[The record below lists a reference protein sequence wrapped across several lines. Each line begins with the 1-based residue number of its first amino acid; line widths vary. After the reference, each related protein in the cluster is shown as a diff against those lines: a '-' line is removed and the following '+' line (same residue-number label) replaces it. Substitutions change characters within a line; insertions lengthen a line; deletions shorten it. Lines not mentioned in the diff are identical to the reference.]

1 MRTQLSVIVPIYGV
15 ARFVERCTRSLM
27 MQTLKNGVE
36 FIFVDDKTPDDS
48 VSIIERVV
56 SEYPNRIEHVTILHH
71 TKNKGL
77 PAARNTGLAVAQ
89 GDYVYHFDGDD
100 FAEPELLEHMLKTA
114 EDNDADYV
122 WADWLL
128 TYEHTDR
135 FMPQPD
141 FESPEDA
148 LKGILIGKMK
158 YNVWNKIVKRSLY
171 TKNDISFLAGYGMG
185 EDMTMIRLL
194 ACASKVAH
202 CNYAGYHYVRT
213 NTEAMTSN
221 VNELSYRD
229 INYNVN
235 FTIAFLQNKIAED
248 IYPLI
253 GAFCLHTKFPLLI
266 SSDKSNYL
274 RWTAL
279 WPESNK
285 FIGSAGFSIRNCF
298 LNRCADKGLWSIIK
312 LHFIIYNFVYK
323 LLYR

>member
-1 MRTQLSVIVPIYGV
+1 MNVRLSVIIPVFGIEN
-15 ARFVERCTRSLM
+15 FIERCARSLM
-27 MQTLKNGVE
+27 SQTLKRGVE
-36 FIFVDDKTPDDS
+36 FIFVDDKTPDGS
-48 VSIIERVV
+48 VAIIEHAL
-56 SEYPNRIEHVTILHH
+56 SEYPNRAGQVTILHH
-71 TKNKGL
+71 TRNKGL

-148 LKGILIGKMK
+148 LKGILTGKMK

-171 TKNDISFLAGYGMG
+171 TQNSISFPNGYGMG
-185 EDMTMIRLL
+185 EDMTMIKLL

-202 CNYAGYHYVRT
+202 CDYAGYHYVRT
-213 NTEAMTSN
+213 NAGAMTSN

-229 INYNVN
+229 INHNVN
-235 FTIAFLQNKIAED
+235 STTAFLRHRVTWD
-248 IYPLI
+248 ISPLI

-266 SSDKSNYL
+266 SSDKNNYL
-274 RWTAL
+274 RWTAS
-279 WPESNK
+279 WPESNQ
-285 FIGSAGFSIRNCF
+285 FIESAGFLIRNRI
-298 LNRCADKGLWSIIK
+298 LNRCADKGWWSLVKI
-312 LHFIIYNFVYK
+312 HYIIYRW
-323 LLYR
+323 LYNRIYN